1 MRLKGKLAVIT
12 AAASGM
18 GAAGCEIFA
27 QEGATVA
34 AVDINKDKLDEVV
47 KMVEKAGGKA
57 KGFVAD
63 LSTVDGSKKF
73 IHDAAAWM
81 GGIDIL
87 WAHAG
92 CPGPAGIENMD
103 VDAYQKT
110 IDLNVRTSVLSASEV
125 VPYMRKQGGGAIVF
139 TASMAG
145 LVGSMLMPVYSA
157 AKFAVVGLT
166 KSLAQT
172 LAPDNI
178 RVNVLCPGLVETPML
193 PEFMSRGGNVE
204 DAKKRYLIG
213 VPLGRVGVATEMAK
227 AALFLASDED
237 ASYVTGVAL
246 PVDGGYT
253 AR

>member
-27 QEGATVA
+27 REGATVA
-34 AVDINKDKLDEVV
+34 AVDIDKERLDAVV
-47 KMVEKAGGKA
+47 SLVEKAGGRA
-57 KGFVAD
+57 RGFVAD
-63 LSTVDGSKKF
+63 LSTIDGSKRF

-125 VPYMRKQGGGAIVF
+125 VPYMRKRGGGAIVF

-172 LAPDNI
+172 LAPDKI
-178 RVNVLCPGLVETPML
+178 RVNVVCPGLVETPML
-193 PEFMSRGGNVE
+193 PQFMSRGGNVD
-204 DAKKRYLIG
+204 DATKRYLVG
-213 VPLGRVGVATEMAK
+213 VPMGRVGIATEIAR

-237 ASYVTGVAL
+237 SSYVTGVAL

>member
-18 GAAGCEIFA
+18 GAAGCEVFA
-27 QEGATVA
+27 REGATVA
-34 AVDINKDKLDEVV
+34 AVDIDKQRLDEVV
-47 KMVEKAGGKA
+47 NLVEKTGGKA

-110 IDLNVRTSVLSASEV
+110 IDLNLRTSVLSASEV
-125 VPYMRKQGGGAIVF
+125 VPYMRNRGGGAIVF

-172 LAPDNI
+172 LASDKI

-193 PEFMSRGGNVE
+193 PEFMSRGGNAD
-204 DAKKRYLIG
+204 DAQKRYLIG
-213 VPLGRVGVATEMAK
+213 VPMGRVGAATEIAK
-227 AALFLASDED
+227 AALFLASDD
-237 ASYVTGVAL
+237 ASYVTGAAL

>member
-27 QEGATVA
+27 REGATVA
-34 AVDINKDKLDEVV
+34 AVDIDKDRLDEVV
-47 KMVEKAGGKA
+47 SRVEKAGGTA

-73 IHDAAAWM
+73 IHEAAAWM

-110 IDLNVRTSVLSASEV
+110 FDLNVRTSVLSASEV
-125 VPYMRKQGGGAIVF
+125 VPYMKRRNGGSIVF

-157 AKFAVVGLT
+157 AKFGVVGLT

-178 RVNVLCPGLVETPML
+178 RVNVVCPGLVETPML
-193 PEFMSRGGNVE
+193 PQFMSRGGNVD
-204 DAKKRYLIG
+204 DAQKRYLVG
-213 VPLGRVGVATEMAK
+213 VPMGRVGVAAEIAN
-227 AALFLASDED
+227 AALFLASDE
-237 ASYVTGVAL
+237 ASYVTGAAL

>member
-18 GAAGCEIFA
+18 GAAGCEVFA

-34 AVDINKDKLDEVV
+34 AVDIDEGRLAEVV
-47 KMVEKAGGKA
+47 GAVERAGGKA

-63 LSTVDGSKKF
+63 LSTVEGSKQF

-103 VDAYQKT
+103 VEAYQRT
-110 IDLNVRTSVLSASEV
+110 IDLNLRTSVLSASEV
-125 VPYMRKQGGGAIVF
+125 VPYMKQRGGGSIVF
-139 TASMAG
+139 TSSMGG

-172 LAPDNI
+172 LAPHRI
-178 RVNVLCPGLVETPML
+178 RVNALCPGLVETPML
-193 PEFMSRGGNVE
+193 PQFMSRGGSVE
-204 DAKKRYLIG
+204 ESKNKYLVG
-213 VPLGRVGVATEMAK
+213 VPMGRVGLPLEMAK
-227 AALFLASDED
+227 AALFLASEQD

>member
-1 MRLKGKLAVIT
+1 MRLKGKLAIIT

-18 GAAGCEIFA
+18 GAAGCEVFA
-27 QEGATVA
+27 EEGATVA
-34 AVDINKDKLDEVV
+34 AVDIDEGRLAEVV
-47 KMVEKAGGKA
+47 GRVTKAGGKA

-63 LSTVDGSKKF
+63 LSTVEGSKQF
-73 IHDAAAWM
+73 IHQAADWM

-103 VDAYQKT
+103 VDAYQRT
-110 IDLNVRTSVLSASEV
+110 LDLNLRTSVVSASEV
-125 VPYMRKQGGGAIVF
+125 VPYLKQRGGGSIVF
-139 TASMAG
+139 TSSMGG

-172 LAPDNI
+172 LAPHKI
-178 RVNVLCPGLVETPML
+178 RVNALCPGLVETPML
-193 PEFMSRGGNVE
+193 PQFMSRGGSVE
-204 DAKKRYLIG
+204 ESKNRYLVN
-213 VPLGRVGVATEMAK
+213 VPLGRVGLPYEMAK
-227 AALFLASDED
+227 GALFLASDQD

>member
-27 QEGATVA
+27 REGATVA
-34 AVDINKDKLDEVV
+34 AVDINKDRLDEVV
-47 KMVEKAGGKA
+47 TMIEKAGGKA

-63 LSTVDGSKKF
+63 LSTVDGSRKF

-125 VPYMRKQGGGAIVF
+125 VPYMRKRGGGAIVF

-178 RVNVLCPGLVETPML
+178 RVNVVCPGLVDTPML
-193 PEFMSRGGNVE
+193 PQFMSRGGNVE
-204 DAKKRYLIG
+204 DAKTRYLVG

-237 ASYVTGVAL
+237 ASYITGVAL

>member
-1 MRLKGKLAVIT
+1 MRLNGKLAVIT

-27 QEGATVA
+27 REGATVA
-34 AVDINKDKLDEVV
+34 AVDIDKDRLDQVV
-47 KMVEKAGGKA
+47 NMVEKAGGKA

-125 VPYMRKQGGGAIVF
+125 VPYMRKRGGGAIVF

-193 PEFMSRGGNVE
+193 PQFMSRGGNVE
-204 DAKKRYLIG
+204 DATKRYLMG

-237 ASYVTGVAL
+237 ASYVTGIAL

>member
-27 QEGATVA
+27 REGATIA
-34 AVDINKDKLDEVV
+34 AVDIDKARLDEVV
-47 KMVEKAGGKA
+47 RRVEQAGGKA

-63 LSTVDGSKKF
+63 LSTVDGSKTF
-73 IHDAAAWM
+73 IHETAAWM

-125 VPYMRKQGGGAIVF
+125 VPYMKRRNGGSIVF

-178 RVNVLCPGLVETPML
+178 RVNVVCPGLVETPML
-193 PEFMSRGGNVE
+193 PQFMSRGGNVD
-204 DAKKRYLIG
+204 DATKRYLVG
-213 VPLGRVGVATEMAK
+213 VPMGRVGVATEIAN
-227 AALFLASDED
+227 AALFLASDE
-237 ASYVTGVAL
+237 ASYVTGAAL